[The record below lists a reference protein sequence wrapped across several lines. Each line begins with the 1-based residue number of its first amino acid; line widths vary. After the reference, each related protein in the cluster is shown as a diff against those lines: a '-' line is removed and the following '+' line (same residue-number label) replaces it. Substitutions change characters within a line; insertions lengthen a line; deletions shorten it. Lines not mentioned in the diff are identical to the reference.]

1 MSFSLAIFLL
11 KMIVFYAQDG
21 NTEHWSSGT
30 AENAQD
36 LPGITNNSTREEHR
50 FFLHQGT
57 EWHHI

>member
-36 LPGITNNSTREEHR
+36 LPGITNNGTREKP
-50 FFLHQGT
+50 HQK
-57 EWHHI
+57 